1 MIHYIAINSEGEII
15 STLTCPS
22 SVSYGDNVEINGML
36 HLQVDK
42 ETFDIPDLMENY
54 FYRNQEIR
62 PRDPRPS
69 PFHFWEDYTWV
80 FNNDA
85 LFAEMRNR
93 RDERLKR
100 CDWTQVGD
108 CPLTDEKKTEWRT
121 YRQALRD
128 VPANNDHISNI
139 NQVNWPTEPS

>member
-1 MIHYIAINSEGEII
+1 MIHYIVINSGGEIV

-22 SVSYGDNVEINGML
+22 SVSYGDNVEMNGML

-54 FYRNQEIR
+54 FYRDKAIS

-69 PFHFWEDYTWV
+69 PFHFWQEYAWV

-85 LFAEMRNR
+85 LFEEMRNR
-93 RDERLKR
+93 RNEKLKS
-100 CDWTQVGD
+100 CDWTQFGD
-108 CPLTDEKKTEWRT
+108 CPLTDEKKTEWVT

-128 VPANNDHISNI
+128 VPTNNRHIANIS
-139 NQVNWPTEPS
+139 QVSWPTEPS